1 MDLLGLSLS
10 GEIPPELGS
19 LTNLEKLSL
28 GSNKLRGEIPPE
40 LGSLTMLK
48 YLTLDGH
55 EFSGCV
61 PSALQDQ
68 LDMNVSRL
76 GSRPFC

>member
-1 MDLLGLSLS
+1 MS

-48 YLTLDGH
+48 YLT
-55 EFSGCV
+55 
-61 PSALQDQ
+61 
-68 LDMNVSRL
+68 
-76 GSRPFC
+76 